1 MRATW
6 LACLAV
12 AGLAGGASSAM
23 LPQDWSTGNP
33 RIGHETAVTT
43 DVRYPNPHMTKAAFA
58 PFQNAT
64 ILTQAAINAPILT
77 TTAVDEPTLPATSFV
92 SYTKTLSLVNNSP
105 LAAGNAVDHGES
117 TGLISKAVKESCL
130 YSNTVA
136 TNIKEDATVTEIVTV
151 TKVITTTE
159 VALGTTESIITATS
173 PTKQPTLPSS
183 AVSEPSPTAGS
194 IIRIPTFMKAQ
205 IMKAGTASHLIGP
218 GLSGWNASTF
228 VTIST
233 REAFKAD
240 SLRYEVKHVATA
252 VPALSMHPQVY
263 ERQVGDVVTA
273 TINGKVVSW
282 KNEWIGQ
289 QLSSPTSIKTNTSI
303 LISDTPIHKPTSES

>member
-6 LACLAV
+6 LTYLAV
-12 AGLAGGASSAM
+12 AGLAGGASSAI
-23 LPQDWSTGNP
+23 LPQDWSTGNL

-64 ILTQAAINAPILT
+64 ILTQAATSAPILT

-130 YSNTVA
+130 YANTVA
-136 TNIKEDATVTEIVTV
+136 TNIKEDATVTEIVTI

-194 IIRIPTFMKAQ
+194 IIRIPTFVKAQ
-205 IMKAGTASHLIGP
+205 ITKAGTASHSIGP

-228 VTIST
+228 VTTST

-263 ERQVGDVVTA
+263 ERQVGDVVTG
-273 TINGKVVSW
+273 IVNGKVVSW

-303 LISDTPIHKPTSES
+303 LISDTSIHKPTSES

>member
-6 LACLAV
+6 LTYLAV
-12 AGLAGGASSAM
+12 AGLSGGASSAM
-23 LPQDWSTGNP
+23 LPQDWSTGSL

-43 DVRYPNPHMTKAAFA
+43 DVRYPNPHMTKAAFT

-64 ILTQAAINAPILT
+64 ILTQAATSAPILT
-77 TTAVDEPTLPATSFV
+77 TTAVDEPTLPETSFV
-92 SYTKTLSLVNNSP
+92 SYTKTLSLINNSP
-105 LAAGNAVDHGES
+105 LAVGNSVDHGES
-117 TGLISKAVKESCL
+117 TGLISKAAKESCL
-130 YSNTVA
+130 YANTVA

-194 IIRIPTFMKAQ
+194 IIRIPTFVKAQ
-205 IMKAGTASHLIGP
+205 ITKAGTASHSIGP

-228 VTIST
+228 VTTST

-263 ERQVGDVVTA
+263 ERQVGDVVIGI
-273 TINGKVVSW
+273 INGKVVSW

-289 QLSSPTSIKTNTSI
+289 LLSSPTSIKTNTLI